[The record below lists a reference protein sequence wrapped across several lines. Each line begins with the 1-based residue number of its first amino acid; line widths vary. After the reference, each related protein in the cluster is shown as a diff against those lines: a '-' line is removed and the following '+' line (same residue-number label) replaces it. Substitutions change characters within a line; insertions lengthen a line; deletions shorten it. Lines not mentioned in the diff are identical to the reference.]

1 MNFYAIIIGTEI
13 LNSRRE
19 DKHFNFLRLE
29 LQKYGH
35 ELFASF
41 IIKDDKKLIKNCYE
55 LVKTDKKSVLF
66 SFGGIGSTPDD
77 LTREIA
83 AEVFTSMAL
92 VRHKQF
98 ERDII
103 NKFGSESYP
112 HRIHMSDLPQN
123 SGLLFNPVNNMSG
136 FSLEDK
142 YFFVPGFPEMA
153 HPMIREV
160 IQKLFSLSQKKYRYT
175 LLANTS
181 ENTLITLMKE
191 LPSHIEL
198 SSLPIFKDKKA
209 SVELSLSG
217 YEEKDVLYYFNLFC
231 KELSTS
237 NIEYKLI

>member
-1 MNFYAIIIGTEI
+1 
-13 LNSRRE
+13 
-19 DKHFNFLRLE
+19 
-29 LQKYGH
+29 
-35 ELFASF
+35 
-41 IIKDDKKLIKNCYE
+41 
-55 LVKTDKKSVLF
+55 
-66 SFGGIGSTPDD
+66 
-77 LTREIA
+77 
-83 AEVFTSMAL
+83 MAL

-160 IQKLFSLSQKKYRYT
+160 IQKLFSSSQKKYRYT